1 MRAIMNPLS
10 LILTTSNSLFTSK
23 NNDAGTHVIS
33 AIPNSATPNSP
44 PCISSGDRRVLL
56 QSLLSL
62 AKSRDVISNLTFS
75 TFLHSLLTVHHH
87 HHHGTI
93 ICISFIFTIKISD
106 FSRSCSKAEI
116 ASVGISPST
125 SAVFAIYTAA
135 QTSQSWIDVFDIK
148 TQSGYSKTSGS
159 RAVFSP
165 NGSKLATIR
174 DWTVQFTGGFDF
186 HHSSTVFLRDYVSG
200 KTACELKEAKGE
212 PIAWSR
218 DGRLIAVGEARNR
231 IGVWDVK
238 NGVRV
243 GKVLSHIDAVTH
255 AAFLPDQSL
264 VTISRDGTL
273 RITNTKTCKT
283 IRRLEIDGS
292 SNPRALAVSP
302 DGRRIV
308 SVWGTNVHIWIPS
321 ANDLTSYNLN
331 AVRAVEGW
339 PLAISPDCRYMLCRT
354 EDGFDIMDVATGTI
368 MYDEATE
375 EMVMSGAFDED
386 AKVLVLGRMD
396 GVVEVRDVFDR
407 R

>member
-1 MRAIMNPLS
+1 MGQSSASPSSSSSRSQTSGARDLTS
-10 LILTTSNSLFTSK
+10 LMDIT
-23 NNDAGTHVIS
+23 
-33 AIPNSATPNSP
+33 
-44 PCISSGDRRVLL
+44 RR
-56 QSLLSL
+56 
-62 AKSRDVISNLTFS
+62 
-75 TFLHSLLTVHHH
+75 
-87 HHHGTI
+87 
-93 ICISFIFTIKISD
+93 

-292 SNPRALAVSP
+292 NNPRALAVSP

-339 PLAISPDCRYMLCRT
+339 PLVISPNCRYMLCRT

>member
-1 MRAIMNPLS
+1 MDI
-10 LILTTSNSLFTSK
+10 T
-23 NNDAGTHVIS
+23 
-33 AIPNSATPNSP
+33 
-44 PCISSGDRRVLL
+44 RR
-56 QSLLSL
+56 
-62 AKSRDVISNLTFS
+62 
-75 TFLHSLLTVHHH
+75 
-87 HHHGTI
+87 
-93 ICISFIFTIKISD
+93 

-292 SNPRALAVSP
+292 TNPRALAS
-302 DGRRIV
+302 GEQTFT
-308 SVWGTNVHIWIPS
+308 SGSPS

-375 EMVMSGAFDED
+375 EMVMSGAFDEE

>member
-1 MRAIMNPLS
+1 MKIKSNEDELVIAYNAKMRAIMSPLS

-23 NNDAGTHVIS
+23 NNEAGTHVIN

-44 PCISSGDRRVLL
+44 PCISSGDRG
-56 QSLLSL
+56 QSS
-62 AKSRDVISNLTFS
+62 ASPSTSSSRSQTPGSRDPTALMEITRR
-75 TFLHSLLTVHHH
+75 
-87 HHHGTI
+87 
-93 ICISFIFTIKISD
+93 

-116 ASVGISPST
+116 ASVGISPAT

-238 NGVRV
+238 HGVRV

-292 SNPRALAVSP
+292 NNPRALAVSL

-308 SVWGTNVHIWIPS
+308 SVWGTSVHIWIPS

-331 AVRAVEGW
+331 AVRPSEGW

-368 MYDEATE
+368 VYDEVTE